1 MVWQVSVVL
10 GSHICFSSALVGVK
24 GEAGKWSAATS
35 EEGEDGILSI
45 NPDSGVAL
53 SQSPGRTTVTYR
65 VSPGVITTTDVTILP
80 ITWVTVVVNWYSYPS
95 FPLNMITFHIQ

>member
-1 MVWQVSVVL
+1 M
-10 GSHICFSSALVGVK
+10 VGVK

-35 EEGEDGILSI
+35 EEGEDGILII

-65 VSPGVITTTDVTILP
+65 VSPAVITTTDVTILP
-80 ITWVTVVVNWYSYPS
+80 ITQVTAGVNWYSEY
-95 FPLNMITFHIQ
+95 HIHNW